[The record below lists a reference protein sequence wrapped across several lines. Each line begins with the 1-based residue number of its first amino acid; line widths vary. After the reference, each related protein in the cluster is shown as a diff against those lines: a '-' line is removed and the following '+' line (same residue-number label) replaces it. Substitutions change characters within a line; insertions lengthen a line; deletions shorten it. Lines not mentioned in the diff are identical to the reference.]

1 MKRDQL
7 RKSSNDQA
15 ACQFSDAAA
24 NDNVNES
31 ALQDYESSAG
41 VYESRLKLRTR
52 VDKELLHETW
62 WIIIA
67 LYLVLISVGFV
78 AL

>member
-15 ACQFSDAAA
+15 ACQFDEAA

-31 ALQDYESSAG
+31 DLQDYESSAG
-41 VYESRLKLRTR
+41 VYESRLKHSTR
-52 VDKELLHETW
+52 VHKEFLHETW

>member
-15 ACQFSDAAA
+15 AGQFSDEAA
-24 NDNVNES
+24 NDKVNES
-31 ALQDYESSAG
+31 DVQDYESSAG
-41 VYESRLKLRTR
+41 VYESRLQHRTR
-52 VDKELLHETW
+52 VHKEFLHETW

-78 AL
+78 VL